1 MGVKLESD
9 GFLIALKPINER
21 DVIARVF
28 ARDYGVM
35 VGVMRGAIVAKKNK
49 PMVGQYG
56 NMVWNARV
64 DSQLG
69 VFHWEIEKNI
79 AALVMNNH
87 RDLLQMNA
95 AFELLATLLP
105 EREQYTELFND
116 TCHFINGLVRQMPDA
131 YLNWEINLLRDLGYA
146 LDLSRCSGCGTNV
159 NLNYLSPKTGRAVC
173 DKCAAPYINKVYKL
187 PLNLDITLRFLNN
200 VYAQQGGA
208 VPQARVMLKNI

>member
-1 MGVKLESD
+1 MKLESD

-28 ARDYGVM
+28 TRDYGVM

-49 PMVGQYG
+49 PMVGQFG
-56 NMVWNARV
+56 AAVWNARV

-79 AALVMNNH
+79 AALVMNNQ
-87 RDLLQMNA
+87 RDLLQLNA

-105 EREQYTELFND
+105 EREEYTKLFCD
-116 TCHFINGLVRQMPDA
+116 TCELIDGLVRQLPDA
-131 YLNWEINLLRDLGYA
+131 YLKWEINLLGELGYA

-187 PLNLDITLRFLNN
+187 PINLDVTGKFLTN
-200 VYAQQGGA
+200 VYTQQGG
-208 VPQARVMLKNI
+208 VLPQARLMLNFI